1 MDNKKTTHLNAN
13 QDASESRDQDV
24 LSSTARGA
32 NERSNAELHQS
43 RTVSINW
50 VGLYTM
56 IRREVE
62 RTMRVKVQTLVSPV
76 MSATL
81 YIFIFGQIIGTKID
95 NIIGVP
101 YITFVFP
108 GILMLSVINAAF
120 ASSSSSLYFARF
132 IHSIDEILVAP
143 FSYIEMIFGFMLG
156 SMMRGVMVA
165 ILIMG
170 VGLLF
175 GAVTLA
181 NPLAF
186 LFYIVAVSG
195 IFSLLG
201 ILVALW
207 AQGFEQLSSLN
218 TFVITPLT
226 YLGGIFYSITMLPAA
241 AQFFTLINPFFY
253 FVDGIRSSMIGVSE
267 AHVGFGLF
275 IILGLLVGL
284 TSLVVYLFQIGWRI
298 RS

>member
-1 MDNKKTTHLNAN
+1 M
-13 QDASESRDQDV
+13 Q
-24 LSSTARGA
+24 
-32 NERSNAELHQS
+32 
-43 RTVSINW
+43 INW
-50 VGLYTM
+50 IGLYTM
-56 IRREVE
+56 VRREVE

-81 YIFIFGQIIGTKID
+81 YIFIFGHVIGTKID
-95 NIIGVP
+95 SIIGVP

-143 FSYIEMIFGFMLG
+143 FSYLEMIFGFMLG
-156 SMMRGVMVA
+156 AMMRGIMVA

-175 GAVTLA
+175 DAVTLA
-181 NPLAF
+181 HPFMF
-186 LFYIVAVSG
+186 LFYIVAISG

-201 ILVALW
+201 MFVALW

-226 YLGGIFYSITMLPAA
+226 YLGGIFYSITMLPPLVK
-241 AQFFTLINPFFY
+241 TLTELNPFFY
-253 FVDGIRSSMIGVSE
+253 FADGIRSSMIGVSE
-267 AHVGFGLF
+267 ANTTA
-275 IILGLLVGL
+275 GL
-284 TSLVVYLFQIGWRI
+284 TLTLVLLAGLTALIVYLFHIGWRI
-298 RS
+298 RA

>member
-1 MDNKKTTHLNAN
+1 MKH
-13 QDASESRDQDV
+13 
-24 LSSTARGA
+24 
-32 NERSNAELHQS
+32 
-43 RTVSINW
+43 INW
-50 VGLYTM
+50 IGLYTM
-56 IRREVE
+56 VRREVQ

-81 YIFIFGQIIGTKID
+81 YIFIFGHVIGGKID
-95 NIIGVP
+95 TIVGVP

-156 SMMRGVMVA
+156 AMMRGIMVA
-165 ILIMG
+165 VLIMIVG
-170 VGLLF
+170 VF
-175 GAVTLA
+175 FDAVTLTH
-181 NPLAF
+181 PFWF
-186 LFYIVAVSG
+186 LFYVVAISG

-201 ILVALW
+201 MLVALW

-226 YLGGIFYSITMLPAA
+226 YLGGIFYSITMLPSLAKNL
-241 AQFFTLINPFFY
+241 TVLNPFFY
-253 FVDGIRSSMIGVSE
+253 FADGIRSSMIGVSE
-267 AHVGFGLF
+267 ANTTIGFTLTLALLAGL
-275 IILGLLVGL
+275 IGLI
-284 TSLVVYLFQIGWRI
+284 VYLFRIGWRI